1 MLFWVF
7 EFQAY
12 STFSSPCKTNTAELP
27 YSTYSDTQNK
37 YSTVSR
43 SNRSSRPGPAVP
55 VRTSSLDRYYNNS
68 QTIQNS
74 DDHNNDDHR
83 WDCYDDIK
91 TPTNENINI
100 LDKIGVEY
108 DSGGGVS
115 NIVSGNN
122 DVKRV
127 FMFLV
132 YISDYLT
139 NQGMKVM
146 IQQPTKDE
154 SPDLPLP
161 PPPRPW

>member
-1 MLFWVF
+1 M
-7 EFQAY
+7 
-12 STFSSPCKTNTAELP
+12 
-27 YSTYSDTQNK
+27 
-37 YSTVSR
+37 
-43 SNRSSRPGPAVP
+43 
-55 VRTSSLDRYYNNS
+55 RTSSLDRYYNNS